1 MQKGSVLVGLL
12 FPTCFCFGLLSARM
26 GCEPLRTPADPNRM
40 EAVQVEA
47 PQEDAA
53 ISPEPEPA
61 AALVETLPSLA
72 IEPTSTEDLVYEVVS
87 ALERGD
93 RAAFEDHVTAE
104 FARKTVWEIL
114 ARPNRQLT
122 GSRYEI
128 EPDSTVTLVL
138 AIRDDVSIKERA
150 FHLKT
155 VQIENRSVVAE
166 WTYLKGAKIR

>member
-12 FPTCFCFGLLSARM
+12 FPTCFCFGLLSVRF
-26 GCEPLRTPADPNRM
+26 GCEPVKPSTDPIKPETSVVETTHEEKAADEPVQRPAD
-40 EAVQVEA
+40 
-47 PQEDAA
+47 
-53 ISPEPEPA
+53 
-61 AALVETLPSLA
+61 LETLPPLA
-72 IEPTSTEDLVYEVVS
+72 AEPISMDDLISEVLS

-93 RAAFEDHVTAE
+93 RASFEDRVTAE

-128 EPDSTVTLVL
+128 EPDSTITLVL
-138 AIRDDVSIKERA
+138 AIRDDVSIKKRA

-155 VQIENRSVVAE
+155 AQVDNRPVVAE
-166 WTYLKGAKIR
+166 WTYLKGAKVR